1 MLIINVPAF
10 NYLYSEFDRD
20 VGHFR
25 RYSKKSLLRIF
36 VNLKFKILKLVYYDV
51 VGYFLSLMSKI
62 LVTNY
67 KRNFAKKIKLW
78 NSLIWL
84 SIILDKLIQ
93 YRFGKSLLLEVKK
106 E

>member
-25 RYSKKSLLRIF
+25 DIQKKFTKIF

-51 VGYFLSLMSKI
+51 VGYFLS
-62 LVTNY
+62 
-67 KRNFAKKIKLW
+67 
-78 NSLIWL
+78 
-84 SIILDKLIQ
+84 
-93 YRFGKSLLLEVKK
+93 
-106 E
+106 